1 MYLWTLYNMKLFN
14 SGFCEILENHIKR
27 WLPNSPPKLKL
38 HEQKGKK
45 QTQDTEWDQF

>member
-1 MYLWTLYNMKLFN
+1 MKLFN

-27 WLPNSPPKLKL
+27 WLPNSPPKLKF

-45 QTQDTEWDQF
+45 QTKTKQMQIFIP